1 MRIILAIMQ
10 GSWALFAIFL
20 ALMFTVPKLMVKI
33 IGPVSIAMLF
43 LWVVIGTGVYKILCL
58 YETGMKRP

>member
-1 MRIILAIMQ
+1 MRIILAIMR

-33 IGPVSIAMLF
+33 MGPTSIAMLF
-43 LWVVIGTGVYKILCL
+43 LWVVIGTGLYKLLCL